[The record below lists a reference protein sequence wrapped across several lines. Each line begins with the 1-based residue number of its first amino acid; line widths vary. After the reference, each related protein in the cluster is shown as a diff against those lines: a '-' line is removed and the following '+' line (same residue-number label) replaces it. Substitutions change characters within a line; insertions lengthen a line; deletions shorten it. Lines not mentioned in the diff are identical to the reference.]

1 MRHLIRALACTLV
14 LAALPALSQAA
25 FFISVNIAPP
35 ALPVYELPPEPG
47 PGYIWTP
54 GYWAWDG
61 AEYYWVPGTWVL
73 APVGMLWTPGFWGW
87 DEGVYIWHEGYWG
100 PQVGFY
106 GGVDYGFG
114 YPGQGYRGGEWRG
127 REFVENRAIIN
138 NVTIN
143 RVSYNGGQGGIAAR
157 PTGRDIAAAR
167 QHHLAPMPVQ
177 RQHERMAAHNRELR
191 ASVNGGRPPIAATPR
206 PGVFSGAGV
215 VPARNSARGSGLRA
229 AERPNEGPRGSSATR
244 GNSLPRRRAAPSC
257 RHPASRACRRLV
269 LRRCRLRGCIR
280 RKCVR
285 RSARRRRRRAPRSRS
300 ARSVPS
306 RRNGRRSVS
315 PLRNSRARSVGRRSR
330 RISLATPSSLQHP
343 AEPGSDVGNFLRAD
357 AVGHRVGVPLDA
369 IARGLERSARVLAED
384 RRNGRILQPV
394 GQEDGRRL
402 VGRTALRV
410 EAIGEQQVARERQ
423 DPCEFLRVA
432 GAGDQGERAALRKSG
447 QHDFLG
453 GHAALVLPPD
463 ESLDRR
469 L

>member
-1 MRHLIRALACTLV
+1 MEKANSAPVQSVSVRLKACKEVSMRHLIRALACTLV

-47 PGYIWTP
+47 PGYIWAP

-177 RQHERMAAHNRELR
+177 RQHERMAAHNRE
-191 ASVNGGRPPIAATPR
+191 
-206 PGVFSGAGV
+206 
-215 VPARNSARGSGLRA
+215 
-229 AERPNEGPRGSSATR
+229 
-244 GNSLPRRRAAPSC
+244 
-257 RHPASRACRRLV
+257 
-269 LRRCRLRGCIR
+269 
-280 RKCVR
+280 
-285 RSARRRRRRAPRSRS
+285 
-300 ARSVPS
+300 
-306 RRNGRRSVS
+306 
-315 PLRNSRARSVGRRSR
+315 
-330 RISLATPSSLQHP
+330 
-343 AEPGSDVGNFLRAD
+343 
-357 AVGHRVGVPLDA
+357 
-369 IARGLERSARVLAED
+369 
-384 RRNGRILQPV
+384 
-394 GQEDGRRL
+394 
-402 VGRTALRV
+402 
-410 EAIGEQQVARERQ
+410 
-423 DPCEFLRVA
+423 
-432 GAGDQGERAALRKSG
+432 
-447 QHDFLG
+447 
-453 GHAALVLPPD
+453 
-463 ESLDRR
+463 
-469 L
+469 